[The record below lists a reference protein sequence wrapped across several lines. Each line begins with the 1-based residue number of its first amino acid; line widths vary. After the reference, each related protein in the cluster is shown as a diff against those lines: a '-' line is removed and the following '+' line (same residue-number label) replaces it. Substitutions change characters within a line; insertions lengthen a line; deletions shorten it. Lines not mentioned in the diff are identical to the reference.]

1 MSIGLRVK
9 EIRKDVGLNQEEFS
23 KRINIS
29 RSNLS
34 NIEIGRVISTDRVIN
49 DICSEF
55 KINEFWLRTG
65 EGEKYIARNTFSLD
79 EYVKENNMTDIE
91 LEILK
96 LYFSL
101 DVETRTKAIDFF
113 KQNILKAFIPS
124 HNTSSDTSITNQEI
138 SVIRN
143 NEKEIEVA
151 EEAYIKS
158 ISNSALKTDSTVF
171 SIIKDNNNQKQVK

>member
-9 EIRKDVGLNQEEFS
+9 EIRKEVGLNQEEFS

-55 KINEFWLRTG
+55 KINESWLRTG
-65 EGEKYIARNTFSLD
+65 EGEKYIIQNTFSLD
-79 EYVKENNMTDIE
+79 DYVKENNMTDIE

-113 KQNILKAFIPS
+113 KQNMLQAFIKTP
-124 HNTSSDTSITNQEI
+124 NTSSDTSTTQEI
-138 SVIRN
+138 NVVCNKR
-143 NEKEIEVA
+143 EIEVA

-158 ISNSALKTDSTVF
+158 ISNSAPKTGSTAF
-171 SIIKDNNNQKQVK
+171 SIIKDNNNQKQIK